1 MMKNDEFRKS
11 YIRCNTRSTLR
22 RLETYDGRML
32 LPDEVRPV
40 MPPNPFI
47 ERASKN
53 DSLVSQSSP
62 EQQKKPIPTESVI
75 VNAKDEPA
83 SKVAVQKP
91 EISQTSKAKLPAK
104 PAPEKKSAVPV
115 SRWGDE
121 SDEDKEPKEPVR
133 TKEEEERIL
142 KAEKAKKEEEEAKL
156 KEIKR
161 LEEIEKAKEAL
172 QRKKRNAE
180 KAQQRALYKAQKE
193 AEQKEKVITF

>member
-53 DSLVSQSSP
+53 DSLASQSSP
-62 EQQKKPIPTESVI
+62 EEQKKPIPTESVI

-83 SKVAVQKP
+83 SKVVVQKP
-91 EISQTSKAKLPAK
+91 EISQTSKAKMPVK

-121 SDEDKEPKEPVR
+121 SDEDKEPVR